1 MIVKD
6 LIKLLKTLDQEA
18 VIDMSSDEEGNSFG
32 DISDSLSKW
41 KLKDGRKVY
50 SLYPI
55 NSNLPELRYK

>member
-32 DISDSLSKW
+32 DISDSLAEW
-41 KLKDGRKVY
+41 RLKDGRKVY
-50 SLYPI
+50 SLYPT
-55 NSNLPELRYK
+55 NSDLPELRYQ